1 MSERSSRMNES
12 TKQTHECNQPT
23 NERTNDER
31 KNLNEGMKRRKI
43 SNFFL
48 PENRQRL
55 DTLQVSTDQLLQGE
69 VFALVLPKYTPS
81 YKSKGVINS

>member
-1 MSERSSRMNES
+1 
-12 TKQTHECNQPT
+12 
-23 NERTNDER
+23 
-31 KNLNEGMKRRKI
+31 MKRR
-43 SNFFL
+43 NNVELL

-69 VFALVLPKYTPS
+69 VFALVLPEYTPS